1 MSDPANQRWMCTSC
15 GLIYDPGAKQYSY
28 VWKTS
33 TSWANSCRVLHVML
47 KDGTDHLAY
56 VHFTK

>member
-1 MSDPANQRWMCTSC
+1 MTANAS

-33 TSWANSCRVLHVML
+33 TAWANSCRMLHVTL
-47 KDGTDHLAY
+47 RDGTDHVAY